1 MSGMTASPRVDI
13 EDGTP
18 EANAR
23 APLCVSIVVPVFNE
37 ARSLEPL
44 VERCEA
50 MGRGLGGIVWEYVF
64 VNDGSTDDSLLV
76 LHKLSRAMRNVKVV
90 DLSRNFGKEAALSA
104 GLDYAQGDAVVCMD
118 ADLQHP
124 PELIA
129 DFVEAW
135 RNGAEV
141 VVAIRRTTEK
151 KTFVRRIGSFAYH
164 FIMKRISDHA
174 SVSQST
180 DFRLLDRKVRE
191 AILLIHERQRLF
203 RGLVDWLG
211 FKRVTIE
218 FDAAARQHG
227 NPTYTLRKL
236 WNLAIYSFVSHSH
249 FPLRFVLYLGWFIC
263 GSSLLGLTWMFAAV
277 KFVSARWYYTPLAQA
292 MVFNTFLIGVVLVSL
307 GIVGLYVS
315 KIHAEVNGRPLYA
328 VRATLNCITAPAL
341 SSHLH
346 KP

>member
-1 MSGMTASPRVDI
+1 MTAGPQADLD
-13 EDGTP
+13 DGTS
-18 EANAR
+18 EAKATVT
-23 APLCVSIVVPVFNE
+23 PCVSIVVPLFNE
-37 ARSLEPL
+37 AASLEPL

-50 MGRGLGGIVWEYVF
+50 MARSVPGITWEYVF
-64 VNDGSTDDSLLV
+64 VNDGSTDESLLV
-76 LHKLSRAMRNVKVV
+76 LHKMARAKPQVKVV
-90 DLSRNFGKEAALSA
+90 DLSRNFGKEAAISA
-104 GLDYAQGDAVVCMD
+104 GLHYASGDAVVCMD

-151 KTFVRRIGSFAYH
+151 KTFLRRLGSFGYH

-180 DFRLLDRKVRE
+180 DFRLIDRKVCD
-191 AILLIHERQRLF
+191 ALLLIHERQRLF

-211 FKRVTIE
+211 FKRVNIE
-218 FDAAARQHG
+218 FDAAARQYG
-227 NPTYTLRKL
+227 TPTYSLQKL

-263 GSSLLGLTWMFAAV
+263 GSSLLGLTWMLTAQRL
-277 KFVSARWYYTPLAQA
+277 VSAHWYYTPLAQA
-292 MVFNTFLIGVVLVSL
+292 MVFNTLLIGVVLVSL

-328 VRATLNCITAPAL
+328 VRVTLNC
-341 SSHLH
+341 SSRAARDKLVA
-346 KP
+346 